1 MCKVMC
7 VWSGAASDR
16 IISIFLGHR
25 NSPQTVVIVYPGY
38 YLVWVEQHA
47 VSPENINNVS
57 HTQLNPLQIKT
68 DLFSASSVQDWGEHF

>member
-1 MCKVMC
+1 M
-7 VWSGAASDR
+7 
-16 IISIFLGHR
+16 
-25 NSPQTVVIVYPGY
+25 IVYPGY